1 MRLATV
7 NLLGSSIV
15 ATSMSSMSDEVC
27 AMADRREPAYVCFAT
42 AHMVVEVTR
51 KAAIRD
57 AYQGATIIAPDG
69 VPVAWFVRKLSGKPA
84 ECISGPRF
92 MTYFLQHAQDRGLRL
107 GFYGGREETLN
118 RIRERIE
125 REYPQLNIAYQ
136 YSPPFRALSAQ
147 EQEQDLEQIRAAGV
161 QVLFVGLGS
170 PKQERWMSQYSAEL
184 PCVCLGVGAA
194 FEFFSGEKVLPP
206 EWVQRLA
213 LTSAVRLLQEP
224 RRLLVR
230 NLYSPLFLLQSLRW
244 VAMNEEQRGKWQ
256 QRIGGRLLPATE
268 RVTEPVG
275 P

>member
-7 NLLGSSIV
+7 NLLGCSI
-15 ATSMSSMSDEVC
+15 
-27 AMADRREPAYVCFAT
+27 ADLREPAYVCFAT

-51 KAAIRD
+51 KAAIRN
-57 AYQGATIIAPDG
+57 AYQHATVIAPDG
-69 VPVAWFVRKLSGKPA
+69 VPVAWFVRKLSGEHA

-92 MTYFLQHAQDRGLRL
+92 MTYFLQHAQERGLRL
-107 GFYGGREETLN
+107 GFYGGREETLS
-118 RIRERIE
+118 RIRARIE
-125 REYPQLNIAYQ
+125 REFPSLDIAYLH
-136 YSPPFRALSAQ
+136 SPPFRALSAE
-147 EQEQDLEQIRAAGV
+147 EQEHDLEQIRAAEV

-170 PKQERWMSQYSAEL
+170 PKQECWMSEHSAKL

-213 LTSAVRLLQEP
+213 LTSLVRLLQEP

-230 NLYSPLFLLQSLRW
+230 NLYSPLFLLQGFRW
-244 VAMNEEQRGKWQ
+244 VAMSDEQRNNWQ
-256 QRIGGRLLPATE
+256 QRVGDRLMHAAE
-268 RVTEPVG
+268 RVAEPAG